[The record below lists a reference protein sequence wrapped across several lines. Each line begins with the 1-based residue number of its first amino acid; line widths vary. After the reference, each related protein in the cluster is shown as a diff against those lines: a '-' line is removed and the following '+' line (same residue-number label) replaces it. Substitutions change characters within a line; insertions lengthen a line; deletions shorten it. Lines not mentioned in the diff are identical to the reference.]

1 MKPTDNKTK
10 TTDIWFEQQLEA
22 IRQMKP
28 AHTPD
33 VTDAVMQRI
42 ATMPQPMALPKRQSR
57 INLKVANGLVA
68 ACFVGIA
75 VATFAITHNGAQ
87 AATTHPDLNNRFF
100 DIYDYCDDYA
110 NEENIESPAYYDNPI
125 TDFI

>member
-10 TTDIWFEQQLEA
+10 TNDIWFEQQLEA

-28 AHTPD
+28 ARMPD
-33 VTDAVMQRI
+33 VTNVVMQHI
-42 ATMPQPMALPKRQSR
+42 ATLPQPMALPKRQSR
-57 INLKVANGLVA
+57 INLKVANGLIA

-75 VATFAITHNGAQ
+75 VTTFAITHNGAQ
-87 AATTHPDLNNRFF
+87 AATTHPDLSNRFF
-100 DIYDYCDDYA
+100 DVYEYCNDYA

>member
-42 ATMPQPMALPKRQSR
+42 ASMPQPMALPKRQSR
-57 INLKVANGLVA
+57 INLKLANGLVA
-68 ACFVGIA
+68 ACFLGIV

-87 AATTHPDLNNRFF
+87 AATTQSELSNRFF
-100 DIYDYCDDYA
+100 DVYNYCENYA
-110 NEENIESPAYYDNPI
+110 DEESIESPAYYDNPV
-125 TDFI
+125 TDFL